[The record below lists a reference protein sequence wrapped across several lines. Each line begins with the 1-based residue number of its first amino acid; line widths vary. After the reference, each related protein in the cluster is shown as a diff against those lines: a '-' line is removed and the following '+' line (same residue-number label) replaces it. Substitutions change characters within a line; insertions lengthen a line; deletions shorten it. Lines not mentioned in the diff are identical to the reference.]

1 MVGTPLR
8 RHFKSLFSNYSVSP
22 GLFAALRISGI
33 FRHYDSSHRQFTCT
47 LKEDEALYDALQL
60 EMNEFYN
67 SEIECNVALMV
78 KQMGIYAACV
88 DGCWKRVRVDRID
101 YETNK
106 CWIETVDDGQLVTL
120 NRYELFVLDPRL
132 LTNQYKRT
140 FGVHFVLPSKSK
152 QNSLIEAGFIDGE
165 KLCNGQLV
173 NIFVFSDREPFLS
186 LLTETFVKIQVE
198 KLVDDLDP
206 GSARLWATTLI
217 GESHRCRGVAFGSYT
232 MAKLPCDVW
241 CDVTVVAFESLED
254 VQVRGPEQSIR
265 LMYLEQF
272 LESVYGNEEL
282 RGRLAFET
290 GVHVSEGLACVAWDA
305 SNRRWI
311 RARVTCASGDRS
323 VVDVTSV
330 DYPSITLRSLK
341 FRDCKIYMLRT
352 DLLFP
357 PLCCS
362 IRAVD
367 TTDKLEMF
375 SKSTVAKEVLQIG
388 THVRVYSPAS
398 STLSVIE
405 LVNGLKLDEYIKHA
419 VEVDSVRRLGFGQS
433 YPDVLGNIDTR
444 LNRLYFNS
452 NKGSHAD
459 IASFSSSMSFPRTVL
474 VPQERNFEPFTHSL
488 SLGSQRL
495 TLPLHYG
502 VNSLQPSKQR
512 FVESFNSLT
521 ANRLMSIPPSP
532 IMPVP
537 SLSSSS
543 SSHSH
548 FKAPKLFP
556 RSTVGLPGTPLNE
569 NSFRISF
576 PLYKKQRNSSI
587 SSSSTNF
594 ENDYLNKS
602 ITSYES
608 DSENE
613 SFGKS
618 VKQKQKSEGSSVVVV
633 RPSPPL
639 YNSDSYSENSDP
651 LREKSIQ
658 VEVLNINCATEIF
671 LSTAETKMQYE
682 ALSKSLSSIK
692 KVDLLPVSGSWC
704 SQNEHYLFLFDDCW
718 TRVKVL
724 TREDDDWK
732 VLCVDTGEEKFIK
745 YNSQFYRLP
754 KRLSVEKWPPTCL
767 GPLRL
772 SGPMDARWLGIGA
785 RIFLRSLCEE
795 ALHFT
800 AVFGKGESDRSIMLY
815 DEKGRCLNDQLIKFI
830 EKQTLIK

>member
-1 MVGTPLR
+1 
-8 RHFKSLFSNYSVSP
+8 
-22 GLFAALRISGI
+22 
-33 FRHYDSSHRQFTCT
+33 
-47 LKEDEALYDALQL
+47 
-60 EMNEFYN
+60 
-67 SEIECNVALMV
+67 
-78 KQMGIYAACV
+78 
-88 DGCWKRVRVDRID
+88 
-101 YETNK
+101 
-106 CWIETVDDGQLVTL
+106 
-120 NRYELFVLDPRL
+120 
-132 LTNQYKRT
+132 
-140 FGVHFVLPSKSK
+140 
-152 QNSLIEAGFIDGE
+152 
-165 KLCNGQLV
+165 
-173 NIFVFSDREPFLS
+173 
-186 LLTETFVKIQVE
+186 
-198 KLVDDLDP
+198 
-206 GSARLWATTLI
+206 
-217 GESHRCRGVAFGSYT
+217 
-232 MAKLPCDVW
+232 
-241 CDVTVVAFESLED
+241 
-254 VQVRGPEQSIR
+254 
-265 LMYLEQF
+265 MYLEQF

-305 SNRRWI
+305 RNQRWI
-311 RARVTCASGDRS
+311 RARVTCTSGDRS

-341 FRDCKIYMLRT
+341 FHNGEIYMLRT

-362 IRAVD
+362 VRAVD

-375 SKSTVAKEVLQIG
+375 NKSTVAKEVLQIG

-398 STLSVIE
+398 STLSIIE
-405 LVNGLKLDEYIKHA
+405 LVNGLKLDEYIEHA
-419 VEVDSVRRLGFGQS
+419 VEK
-433 YPDVLGNIDTR
+433 

-452 NKGSHAD
+452 NRGSHAD
-459 IASFSSSMSFPRTVL
+459 ITSFSSSMSSPRTVL
-474 VPQERNFEPFTHSL
+474 VPQERNFEPFAHSL
-488 SLGSQRL
+488 SLGSQRR

-512 FVESFNSLT
+512 FAGSFNSLT
-521 ANRLMSIPPSP
+521 ANRLTSIPPSP
-532 IMPVP
+532 IMPVS
-537 SLSSSS
+537 SLSSSSSS

-569 NSFRISF
+569 NPFRISF

-587 SSSSTNF
+587 SSSSANF

-613 SFGKS
+613 TFGKS
-618 VKQKQKSEGSSVVVV
+618 VKQKQKSKGSSVVVV

-651 LREKSIQ
+651 LRE
-658 VEVLNINCATEIF
+658 
-671 LSTAETKMQYE
+671 
-682 ALSKSLSSIK
+682 
-692 KVDLLPVSGSWC
+692 VDLLPMSGSWC

-732 VLCVDTGEEKFIK
+732 VLCVDTGEEKFVK

-785 RIFLRSLCEE
+785 RIFLRSLCEK
-795 ALHFT
+795 ASHFT
-800 AVFGKGESDRSIMLY
+800 AVFGKGESDRSIVLY
-815 DEKGRCLNDQLIKFI
+815 DEKGRCLNDQLVKFI

>member
-106 CWIETVDDGQLVTL
+106 CWIETIDDGQLVTL

-140 FGVHFVLPSKSK
+140 F
-152 QNSLIEAGFIDGE
+152 A
-165 KLCNGQLV
+165 
-173 NIFVFSDREPFLS
+173 
-186 LLTETFVKIQVE
+186 FVKIQVE

-241 CDVTVVAFESLED
+241 CDVTVVAFDTFGSYTMAKLPCD
-254 VQVRGPEQSIR
+254 VWCDVTVVAFEKQSIR

-341 FRDCKIYMLRT
+341 FRDGEIYMLRT

-357 PLCCS
+357 PLCCF

-419 VEVDSVRRLGFGQS
+419 VEVDSVRRLGFGQN
-433 YPDVLGNIDTR
+433 YPDR

-502 VNSLQPSKQR
+502 VNSLQSSKQR

-618 VKQKQKSEGSSVVVV
+618 VKQKQKSKGSSVVVV

-658 VEVLNINCATEIF
+658 VEVLSINCATEIF

-785 RIFLRSLCEE
+785 RIFLRSLCEK